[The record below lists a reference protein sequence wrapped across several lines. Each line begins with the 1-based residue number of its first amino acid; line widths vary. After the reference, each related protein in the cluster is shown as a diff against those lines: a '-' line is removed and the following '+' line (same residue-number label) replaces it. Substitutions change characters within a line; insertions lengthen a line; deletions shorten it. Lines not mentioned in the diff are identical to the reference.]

1 MSASIA
7 RRPVLT
13 HIAAI
18 ALVGLMATPALAL
31 DLDQARSQ
39 GLIGERPDG
48 LVGAVAASPNAEVAA
63 LVQSVNAAR
72 LESYKAVAQKNGTPL
87 DAVQKIA
94 GDKQIEKA
102 KENKWYTM
110 TPGGQW
116 QK

>member
-1 MSASIA
+1 MTASIA

-13 HIAAI
+13 HIAAV
-18 ALVGLMATPALAL
+18 ALLGLMATPAFAL

-48 LVGAVAASPNAEVAA
+48 LVGAVAASPNAEVTA

-72 LESYKAVAQKNGTPL
+72 LENYKGVAQKNGTPL

-94 GDKQIEKA
+94 GEKLIEKA
-102 KENKWYTM
+102 KENKWYAM
-110 TPGGQW
+110 TANGQW